1 MVFKVKLIRV
11 VYGRDDTPV
20 KDREYKI
27 DGIGPVGTIAEFK
40 KRFSNEKFEVVE
52 KYNCVCG

>member
-1 MVFKVKLIRV
+1 VKLIRV